1 MWLVVLRSLAV
12 YGGTA
17 ALLFSLAHRFVLPIP
32 RKTAILLACA
42 PLLFTG
48 RALLTGGVFAP
59 LDIAYQA
66 EPLRSRRA
74 ELGIVRTWNPLTV
87 DVVSQMLP
95 WRQAVRD
102 ALEHGRLPLWNPHL
116 LGGAPLLAVQ
126 QPAVLHP
133 GTWIGLLLPLP
144 QAWTFDMTLRFLLGL
159 LSGYLFFRGM
169 RASEIAAIL
178 GAAAWAFSDFLVFFV
193 GYPVTPSVAPFPL
206 LLLGLARLAER
217 GSRRDAGL
225 TAAAL
230 VAIVIAGHPETLLFC
245 VAGGGIFFLFELARA
260 GPGRRLRPVL
270 LSLAAGAFALGLT
283 AVLLAPFLE
292 IVSQTLQHAERTLFF
307 ATGRRSE
314 DLVETLRRLTS
325 TVVPYAWGGLGRS
338 QVVERL
344 IVPAGYAGSL
354 LLPFAAAGLG
364 APTRRTWA
372 FLTMGL
378 FGLAVNARLRGVS
391 NLLAQLPLFDI
402 AIGDYL
408 VFLWVF
414 ALAALAVLGLDELR
428 QGRGFALFAA
438 GSVAAALATVLV
450 VFVRGGALRDI
461 GMSAGNLRL
470 RVLLQVVPVLLALG
484 LVLRL
489 AARRRALGGVAAAAL
504 LALFLA
510 QRAIEE
516 REVYPTYPARA
527 FFPPLEELGPAPRGE
542 PVRMAALRW
551 TLTPNIATI
560 YGLEDARGYEAMVL
574 RSLAETFP
582 LWCVPQGSFFN
593 RIDDPERPFLAFL
606 NVGYV
611 LTPPGYAAPPGWEI
625 LTDTRGG
632 RLLRNPRPLPR
643 AFAPRRLVW
652 SDDPRAHLDVMHT
665 IADFADVGVAGLARP
680 GRAEPTDNGPAEV
693 RITSYAPERIALT
706 VDAAAATF
714 VGTSIPDWRG
724 WKLTIDGKRAPL
736 SFFNRA
742 FLGFEVAAGR
752 HEAVLRY
759 LPDGFVYGA
768 AVTLATLVLSAA
780 LGLRRPKA

>member
-17 ALLFSLAHRFVLPIP
+17 ALLLYLAHRFVLPLT
-32 RKTAILLACA
+32 RRTALLLALA

-48 RALLTGGVFAP
+48 RAILTGGVFAP

-95 WRQAVRD
+95 WRKAVRD
-102 ALEHGRLPLWNPHL
+102 ALENGRLPLWNPHL
-116 LGGAPLLAVQ
+116 LAGAPLLAVQ

-159 LSGYLFFRGM
+159 LSGYLFFRGT
-169 RASEIAAIL
+169 RASETAAL
-178 GAAAWAFSDFLVFFV
+178 FGAAAWAFSDFLIFFV

-217 GSRRDAGL
+217 GARRDAGV

-260 GPGRRLRPVL
+260 GPGRWLRPVL
-270 LSLAAGAFALGLT
+270 LSFAAGALALGLT

-292 IVSQTLQHAERTLFF
+292 ILSQTWQYALRTLFY
-307 ATGRRSE
+307 ARGRRSE
-314 DLVETLRRLTS
+314 ELAEVLRRLTS
-325 TVVPYAWGGLGRS
+325 SAVPYAWGALGRS
-338 QVVERL
+338 RVVERL

-364 APTRRTWA
+364 APSRRKWA
-372 FLTMGL
+372 FVTMGL
-378 FGLAVNARLRGVS
+378 FGLAVNARLWGVT

-402 AIGDYL
+402 AVCDYL

-414 ALAALAVLGLDELR
+414 ALAALAVSGLDQLR
-428 QGRGFALFAA
+428 EGRGFPLFAA
-438 GSVAAALATVLV
+438 GAVAATLAAVLV
-450 VFVRGGALRDI
+450 ASVRGAALRDL
-461 GMSAGNLRL
+461 GMSAGYLRL
-470 RVLLQVVPVLLALG
+470 RILLQVVPVLLALG
-484 LVLRL
+484 IVLL
-489 AARRRALGGVAAAAL
+489 SARGRPLGKIAAAAL
-504 LALFLA
+504 FALFLA
-510 QRAIEE
+510 QRTLEE
-516 REVYPTYPARA
+516 REVYPTYPPRA
-527 FFPPLEELGPAPRGE
+527 FYPPIPELDPVPRGE
-542 PVRMAALRW
+542 PVRMAALGW
-551 TLTPNIATI
+551 TFAPNIAAI
-560 YGLEDARGYEAMVL
+560 YGLEDARGYDAMVL
-574 RSLAETFP
+574 GSLAQTFG
-582 LWCVPQGSFFN
+582 LWCLPPANFYN
-593 RIDDPERPFLAFL
+593 RIEDPTLPFLAFL
-606 NVGYV
+606 NVRYV
-611 LTPPGYAAPPGWEI
+611 LTPPGYAAPPGWKI

-632 RLLRNPRPLPR
+632 RLLENPRPLPR
-643 AFAPRRLVW
+643 VFVPRHLAW
-652 SDDPRAHLDVMHT
+652 SNDPRTHLEVMHT
-665 IADFADVGVAGLARP
+665 IRDYANDGVAGRTRP
-680 GRAEPTDNGPAEV
+680 GPLRWLDNGPAELRV
-693 RITSYAPERIALT
+693 ASYEPERIAIA
-706 VDAAAATF
+706 VDAAAETF

-724 WKLTIDGKRAPL
+724 WKLTIDGKKAPL

-742 FLGFEVAAGR
+742 FLGFEVPAGR

-768 AVTLATLVLSAA
+768 AVTLATLALSVSLA
-780 LGLRRPKA
+780 LRRPRA